1 MKKYK
6 MRVCGYKNW
15 KMVPLGACATIEG
28 EEVSVEYEIEAND
41 YREAER
47 EAINDFRKRGYYF
60 DEIDITSINYMDELM
75 NDDEDW

>member
-1 MKKYK
+1 MKEYK

-15 KMVPLGACATIEG
+15 EMVSHGKWATIEG
-28 EEVSVEYEIEAND
+28 EHVSVKYEIEAND